1 MSSIELPSEVEEIYG
16 RIKKQYRVEFEP
28 FNLKEV
34 SLQLLKVSDLEA
46 LLAGKDPLK
55 DVSAFPFWVKL
66 WEASM
71 VLSLLLESLPA
82 KGDGC
87 TLLELGAGLGAPGL
101 TAAACGYK
109 ATLSDYEEHILDFE
123 RLSAAASGLHDVDFQ
138 LIDWLNPPELEP
150 YDVIV
155 GAEILFRDEF
165 FQPLLNVFNKLLAPG
180 GVIYLAHDV
189 RRKSLPK
196 FLLLAEKEYDIAVSK
211 RTLKADDKATTVII
225 NRLTPK
231 K

>member
-1 MSSIELPSEVEEIYG
+1 MSSIDLPSEVEEIYG
-16 RIKKQYRVEFEP
+16 KIKEQYRVEFEP

-34 SLQLLKVSDLEA
+34 SLQLLKVIDLEP
-46 LLAGKDPLK
+46 LLAGKEPLK
-55 DVSAFPFWVKL
+55 DVSVFPFWVKL

-71 VLSLLLESLPA
+71 VLSHLLESLPDR
-82 KGDGC
+82 GDGR

-101 TAAACGYK
+101 TAAARGYK

-138 LIDWLNPPELEP
+138 LIDWLDPPELEP

-189 RRKSLPK
+189 RRKSLPG

-211 RTLKADDKATTVII
+211 RTLKSDDKATTVIV